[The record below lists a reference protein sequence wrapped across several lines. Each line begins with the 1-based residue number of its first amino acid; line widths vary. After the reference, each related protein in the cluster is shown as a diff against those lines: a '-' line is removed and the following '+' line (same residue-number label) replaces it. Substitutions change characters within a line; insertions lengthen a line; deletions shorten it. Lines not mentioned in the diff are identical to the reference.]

1 MHWGKDHKVFDLGH
15 YTVYLVREKEKKG
28 GREGKMSQKMSPK
41 DVKENMKLKGALQ
54 LLSYSLPKI

>member
-28 GREGKMSQKMSPK
+28 REGKMSQKMSPK
-41 DVKENMKLKGALQ
+41 DVKENMKL
-54 LLSYSLPKI
+54 